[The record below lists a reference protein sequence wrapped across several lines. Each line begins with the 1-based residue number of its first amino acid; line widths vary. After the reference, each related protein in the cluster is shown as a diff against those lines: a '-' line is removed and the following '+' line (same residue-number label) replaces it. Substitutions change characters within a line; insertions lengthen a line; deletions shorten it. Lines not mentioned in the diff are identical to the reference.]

1 MAVMLKNDFN
11 NKRRY
16 GLILKLPF
24 FRHMEYGHR
33 MWGRSIG
40 AFFYIPAAYFW
51 FKGHL
56 NSAIKK
62 RVVVAGALL
71 ACQGLLGDS

>member
-1 MAVMLKNDFN
+1 
-11 NKRRY
+11 
-16 GLILKLPF
+16 
-24 FRHMEYGHR
+24 MEYGHR

-40 AFFYIPAAYFW
+40 AFFYLPAAYFW

-56 NSAIKK
+56 NGAIKK

-71 ACQGLLGDS
+71 ACQGLLGKRLLYIKKSFQPFQIVASTSN